1 MEQDPWAVVSTQPV
15 SAPAPS
21 ASAAP
26 DPWAVVS
33 HQTSEDPYAHYGM
46 NAKGKIS
53 NRQLQAAKD
62 YDTDKGN
69 FVPNTDT
76 SGDMI
81 DNSYEPSNEALKSVG
96 VDPDAYRGNKSVAIK
111 TALTG
116 GALPQMDHN
125 GNITGGTTGINPVKA
140 VRSAI
145 TAIPRAVGGAWN
157 AAVDPVTAQE
167 QQSPVLN
174 NSTGA
179 EAHRGPGLMA
189 KRLLVDPQTAEL
201 QKAVGSW
208 QQGNYADAAAHG
220 IGGAVPL
227 VGPLAAN
234 VAEGLTSGSGDEQA
248 DAIGNLGGALVVPEA
263 LSKASDVLP
272 KSVPR
277 SALSKTIK
285 PADPVAFNAAEQ
297 SALPQ
302 IKQAAMESGQPI
314 KSASDLLTTVDPQSG
329 TSSLGLIDKAKQNV
343 LLDAHESAGP
353 GKTIADLPPD
363 ALNKVKQ
370 DLSALDTLKQ
380 HIQTAQETATT
391 KAAPAE
397 PTAPGIAADVLGT
410 VSPRAAH
417 AMNLAGKASDVFSIL
432 KGKRAL
438 TPENLDA
445 AVQQTFGNVEPA
457 LRGGAVAAD
466 VPAKGPYQPVAGDLS
481 VQHQGNIQPP
491 ELPHGDATVA
501 PDRPNPAVI
510 SSGSTAQPLVT
521 KPAAIGPNAKPATS
535 TAELDSTLK
544 TAPAPNATETA
555 PPEQKPAPNVRGSQL
570 EPAGYLT
577 LHGAEDGETAS
588 LMQLAHTGGQ
598 TLRNIAKARGLK
610 IPASADNVQ
619 IIEKIHDDL
628 SPQEISAFN
637 DAAQGKNAERS
648 ASLQNTDPA
657 TVADNKEVAQK
668 LYSKADEMQTN
679 GESPYR
685 IRAWRT
691 AAENIETRP
700 TSVKD
705 ILGDVNALKQIKG
718 IDSRMAQHIQE
729 VTGQSTAEAPA
740 KTAPQAEPE
749 TDIEKALADSVAKVN
764 AQKASGQTPGPL
776 TEQRVKYP
784 DFRAEFNKIPEE
796 EQVKSHF
803 FSKVTDMPNDKAFD
817 AAENNKPSPAVAM
830 TDADGLKAFNDTYG
844 HEAGN
849 ALLKAKADA
858 LKQVG
863 LEAYHAGGD
872 EFLARGA
879 MDVDLSEKLEKAREV
894 LQNTV
899 IRVIGPDGVTHDFTG
914 ADFSHG
920 TGADLA
926 TAEQNMYKMKAA
938 RKASGDAGER
948 GQFGKI
954 KEIK

>member
-1 MEQDPWAVVSTQPV
+1 MADQIDLSAGMVPN
-15 SAPAPS
+15 SAPA
-21 ASAAP
+21 AAP
-26 DPWAVVS
+26 S
-33 HQTSEDPYAHYGM
+33 TSGIDLSAGFVPKATAPDTYAHYGM
-46 NAKGKIS
+46 DAKGKIS
-53 NRQLQAAKD
+53 NRQMQAAKD

-69 FVPNTDT
+69 FVPNMDT

-81 DNSYEPSNEALKSVG
+81 DNSYKPSNEALKSVG

-145 TAIPRAVGGAWN
+145 TAIPRAVGGIWN

-174 NSTGA
+174 NSTTGA
-179 EAHRGPGLMA
+179 EAHRGPALMA
-189 KRLLVDPQTAEL
+189 KRLLVDPQVGEI

-302 IKQAAMESGQPI
+302 IKQAAIESGQPI
-314 KSASDLLTTVDPQSG
+314 KSASDLLTTVDPKTG
-329 TSSLGLIDKAKQNV
+329 TTKLGLIDKAKQNI
-343 LLDAHESAGP
+343 LLDGDNAAGED
-353 GKTIADLPPD
+353 KNFDELPPD
-363 ALNKVKQ
+363 QLAKANQQLK
-370 DLSALDTLKQ
+370 ALDNLKK
-380 HIQTAQETATT
+380 HISDAQEAANKKT
-391 KAAPAE
+391 APA
-397 PTAPGIAADVLGT
+397 PPSTPGIAADILGT

-417 AMNLAGKASDVFSIL
+417 AMNLAGKASDILSIL
-432 KGKRAL
+432 KGKRSL

-445 AVQQTFGNVEPA
+445 AVQQTFGKVEPA
-457 LRGGAVAAD
+457 GRGDPVPVDVAEKEQA
-466 VPAKGPYQPVAGDLS
+466 QPVTGDLS

-491 ELPHGDATVA
+491 ELPHGNATVS

-521 KPAAIGPNAKPATS
+521 KPAAIGPNVPPPVS
-535 TAELDSTLK
+535 TTQLDSTLPK
-544 TAPAPNATETA
+544 PSLPTETA
-555 PPEQKPAPNVRGSQL
+555 PPVKQPLTSSTPQAQLSEVLKKAGVQKALKDAGVAAPSATVRQIRPGIDIGPTLQ
-570 EPAGYLT
+570 PRMDLT
-577 LHGAEDGETAS
+577 FYGDKTGEGAA
-588 LMQLAHTGGQ
+588 LMQLTRYNINE
-598 TLRNIAKARGLK
+598 LRSMAVQRGLDVAPGDSHLAL
-610 IPASADNVQ
+610 ID
-619 IIEKIHDDL
+619 KIHDDL
-628 SPQEISAFN
+628 SPEEIKEFN
-637 DAAQGKNAERS
+637 DAAAERGISPRATQPKRGYKQPPAAAS
-648 ASLQNTDPA
+648 AQ
-657 TVADNKEVAQK
+657 
-668 LYSKADEMQTN
+668 
-679 GESPYR
+679 
-685 IRAWRT
+685 
-691 AAENIETRP
+691 
-700 TSVKD
+700 
-705 ILGDVNALKQIKG
+705 
-718 IDSRMAQHIQE
+718 
-729 VTGQSTAEAPA
+729 
-740 KTAPQAEPE
+740 PQAEPQE
-749 TDIEKALADSVAKVN
+749 PPASAAAPQTDRRQNLDLREAVDSM
-764 AQKASGQTPGPL
+764 S
-776 TEQRVKYP
+776 
-784 DFRAEFNKIPEE
+784 PED
-796 EQVKSHF
+796 QVKAIYQHEG
-803 FSKVTDMPNDKAFD
+803 TGMPNERAFD
-817 AAENNKPSPAVAM
+817 WAQQKFGPAKSVAM

-858 LKQVG
+858 LREAGVEGYYKQ
-863 LEAYHAGGD
+863 GD
-872 EFLARGA
+872 EFLARGDSSA
-879 MDVDLSEKLEKAREV
+879 DLSAKLEKARDI

-899 IRVIGPDGVTHDFTG
+899 IRVTDADGKIHEYTG
-914 ADFSHG
+914 ADFSYG
-920 TGADLA
+920 TGADMP
-926 TAEQNMYKMKAA
+926 TAEQGMYDMKAK

>member
-1 MEQDPWAVVSTQPV
+1 MSDQQIDLSGGFVPKATPASSPAADSGIDLSGGFVPKA
-15 SAPAPS
+15 APAP
-21 ASAAP
+21 
-26 DPWAVVS
+26 D
-33 HQTSEDPYAHYGM
+33 QYAHYGM
-46 NAKGKIS
+46 DAKGKIS
-53 NRQLQAAKD
+53 NRQMQAAKD

-145 TAIPRAVGGAWN
+145 TAIPRAVGGIWN

-174 NSTGA
+174 NSTTGA
-179 EAHRGPGLMA
+179 EAHRGPALMA
-189 KRLLVDPQTAEL
+189 KRLLIDPQATEIK
-201 QKAVGSW
+201 KAVESW

-234 VAEGLTSGSGDEQA
+234 VAEGLTSDSGDEQA
-248 DAIGNLGGALVVPEA
+248 DAVGNLGAALFAPEV
-263 LSKASDVLP
+263 LSKASDSLP

-297 SALPQ
+297 SALPH
-302 IKQAAMESGQPI
+302 IKQAAIESGQPI
-314 KSASDLLTTVDPQSG
+314 KSASDLLTTVDPKTG
-329 TSSLGLIDKAKQNV
+329 TTKLGLIDKAKQNI
-343 LLDAHESAGP
+343 LLDGDNAAG
-353 GKTIADLPPD
+353 ADKNFDELPPD
-363 ALNKVKQ
+363 QLAKAKEQ
-370 DLSALDTLKQ
+370 LSALDNLKK
-380 HIQTAQETATT
+380 HISDAQEAANK
-391 KAAPAE
+391 KAAPAP
-397 PTAPGIAADVLGT
+397 PTAPGIAADILGT
-410 VSPRAAH
+410 VSPQAAH
-417 AMNLAGKASDVFSIL
+417 VMNLAGKASDVFSIL

-445 AVQQTFGNVEPA
+445 AVQQTFGKVEPVG
-457 LRGGAVAAD
+457 RGGVVAAD
-466 VPAKGPYQPVAGDLS
+466 VPEKEQAQPATGDLS

-577 LHGAEDGETAS
+577 LHGAEDGETAA

-718 IDSRMAQHIQE
+718 VDSRMAQHIQE
-729 VTGQSTAEAPA
+729 VTGARSAEGVAPA
-740 KTAPQAEPE
+740 QIKTEPQEPPASSAAPQTDRRQNLDLREAVDSMSPE
-749 TDIEKALADSVAKVN
+749 D
-764 AQKASGQTPGPL
+764 
-776 TEQRVKYP
+776 
-784 DFRAEFNKIPEE
+784 
-796 EQVKSHF
+796 QVKAIYQHDG
-803 FSKVTDMPNDKAFD
+803 TGMPNQRAFD
-817 AAENNKPSPAVAM
+817 WAQQKFGPAKSVAM

-844 HEAGN
+844 HQAGN

-858 LKQVG
+858 LREAGVEGYYKQ
-863 LEAYHAGGD
+863 GD
-872 EFLARGA
+872 EFLARGNSDA
-879 MDVDLSEKLEKAREV
+879 DLAAKLEKARDI

-899 IRVIGPDGVTHDFTG
+899 IRVTDADGKIHEYTG
-914 ADFSHG
+914 ADFSYG
-920 TGADLA
+920 TGADMT
-926 TAEQNMYKMKAA
+926 TAEQGMYDMKAK